1 MFDVRRNVF
10 YPQISRY
17 TVINSDPERSW
28 FSQDDQVS
36 ERLLA
41 VPQSKVNQSENQDR
55 KDLTHNPS
63 DLTAGET
70 ATETP

>member
-1 MFDVRRNVF
+1 MSDVRRNVF

-17 TVINSDPERSW
+17 MVINSDPERSW
-28 FSQDDQVS
+28 FSQADQVS

-41 VPQSKVNQSENQDR
+41 VPQSKVNQSENHDR

-63 DLTAGET
+63 DLT
-70 ATETP
+70 TETP